1 MEERVVLLPKLR
13 FGSFGVVAFL
23 KAAVFPGL
31 QTSLKRMHVVPVT
44 ALVLLVEARGRVA
57 PSHQRLLVPPNE
69 LGIFCVEE
77 LLTKELRN

>member
-1 MEERVVLLPKLR
+1 MPKLR

-23 KAAVFPGL
+23 KAAAFPGL

-57 PSHQRLLVPPNE
+57 PSHQRFLVPPNW
-69 LGIFCVEE
+69 LGISCVEE
-77 LLTKELRN
+77 PLTRGLRS